1 LRIDGLDSIDIP
13 TAITITPSVE
23 EDYKSETLKEKI
35 SSVLTGVGF
44 TEILTNSITN
54 AAYFT
59 EEELQGAVKL
69 LNNLSSELNML
80 RPSMLH
86 TALEV
91 IAFNLNRKNNNL
103 RLFEFGKTYST
114 TGVGA
119 YNEVAHLCLYATGQV
134 AENHWK
140 GKALGADIYHLKGV
154 AESLFASL
162 NVSGVSFVGE
172 ENSDFDAALSAYIGK
187 EKVGGIGVIKK
198 ALLSR
203 FDIKQPVVFAD
214 LYWDALMQKT
224 KGRVQFKEISKF
236 PTVERDLAMVV
247 PKSMPY
253 SDIPDQIKKLRIQQ
267 LQDVRL
273 FDVFESEKLG
283 QDKKSLAVNF
293 TFLDE
298 EKTLTDKEID
308 SWMSTIMTTLEKN
321 IGAEIRK

>member
-1 LRIDGLDSIDIP
+1 
-13 TAITITPSVE
+13 
-23 EDYKSETLKEKI
+23 
-35 SSVLTGVGF
+35 
-44 TEILTNSITN
+44 
-54 AAYFT
+54 
-59 EEELQGAVKL
+59 VKL

-114 TGVGA
+114 TGVGV

-140 GKALGADIYHLKGV
+140 GKGPVADIYHLKGV
-154 AESLFASL
+154 AESLLTAL
-162 NVSGVSFVGE
+162 QVKGVTFTKE
-172 ENSDFDAALSAYIGK
+172 ENTDFDASLSLSIGK
-187 EKVGGIGVIKK
+187 EKVGEMGVVKK
-198 ALLSR
+198 ALSSR
-203 FDIKQPVVFAD
+203 FDIKQPVIFAD
-214 LYWDALMQKT
+214 LYWDTLMQKA
-224 KGRVQFKEISKF
+224 GSRVQFKEISKF
-236 PTVERDLAMVV
+236 PPVERDLAMVV
-247 PKSMPY
+247 PKSMLY
-253 SDIPDQIKKLRIQQ
+253 ADIPDQIKKLRIPQ
-267 LQDVRL
+267 LQNIRL
-273 FDVFESEKLG
+273 FDIFESEKLG

-308 SWMSTIMTTLEKN
+308 SWMSKIMTTLEKN